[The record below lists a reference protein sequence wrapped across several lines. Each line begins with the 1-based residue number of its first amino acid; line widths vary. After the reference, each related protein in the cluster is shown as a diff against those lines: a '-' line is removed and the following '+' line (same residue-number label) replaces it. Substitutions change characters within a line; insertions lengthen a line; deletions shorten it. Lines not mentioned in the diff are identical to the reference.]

1 MVALLLDTAPGNP
14 GITAKWFAEFPGPIA
29 ERPTPLSLLA
39 WRMADSEYARWLTPG
54 LYPDKPWR
62 LSELGAAEAL
72 RRQGFAPAAGQRLCK
87 LWERRD
93 EVLKEATRW
102 CFGDP
107 QWCLLLETLMRTGL
121 RVSGVVGHGE
131 RVEIDELLL
140 MRLHVDL
147 QNDEAGSI
155 DGRTKWQALAA
166 GWPSGYIPVLRA
178 EAFDSFTELPSRAP
192 ATLQGAFAEWY
203 GAAYPDGHPVGKK
216 HDDLAYEAARSL
228 GRKVSARTVR
238 RSLRDFRPRPSA
250 AR

>member
-1 MVALLLDTAPGNP
+1 
-14 GITAKWFAEFPGPIA
+14 
-29 ERPTPLSLLA
+29 
-39 WRMADSEYARWLTPG
+39 MAASEYARWLAPG
-54 LYPDKPWR
+54 LYPDKPWS
-62 LSELGAAEAL
+62 LSDLGRAEAL

-93 EVLKEATRW
+93 EVLKEALRW

-107 QWCLLLETLMRTGL
+107 QWCLLLETLMKTGL

-131 RVEIDELLL
+131 RLEIDELLL

-147 QNDEAGSI
+147 QNDEAVTL
-155 DGRTKWQALAA
+155 DGRTTWQALAA

-178 EAFDSFTELPSRAP
+178 EAFDASSELPSRAP
-192 ATLQGAFAEWY
+192 ATLQGAFADWY

>member
-14 GITAKWFAEFPGPIA
+14 GIPAKWFVEFPGPIA
-29 ERPTPLSLLA
+29 EKPTPLSLLA
-39 WRMADSEYARWLTPG
+39 WRMADPEYARW
-54 LYPDKPWR
+54 
-62 LSELGAAEAL
+62 
-72 RRQGFAPAAGQRLCK
+72 
-87 LWERRD
+87 RRD
-93 EVLKEATRW
+93 EVLKEALRW

-107 QWCLLLETLMRTGL
+107 QWCLLLETLMKTGL

-131 RVEIDELLL
+131 RVEIDDLLL

-147 QNDEAGSI
+147 QTDEAVTL

-178 EAFDSFTELPSRAP
+178 EAFDGLPDRPARAP
-192 ATLQGAFAEWY
+192 ETLQGAFAEWY